1 MVGNKDGTVT
11 VWSGKSGNPI
21 CKYNNYYY
29 IDVIKAHNTDIT
41 KL

>member
-21 CKYNNYYY
+21 CNIYIINY
-29 IDVIKAHNTDIT
+29 I
-41 KL
+41 